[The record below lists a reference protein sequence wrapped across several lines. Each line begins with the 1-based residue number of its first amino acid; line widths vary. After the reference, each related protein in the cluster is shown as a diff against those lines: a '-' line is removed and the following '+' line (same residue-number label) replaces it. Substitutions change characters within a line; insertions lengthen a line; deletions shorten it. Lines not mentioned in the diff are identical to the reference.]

1 MAAKKKTRTV
11 NKSAGTGRFVKNNT
25 VERHPESTAKQT
37 TKKPAKKKK
46 STK

>member
-11 NKSAGTGRFVKNNT
+11 NKSAATGRFVKNNT
-25 VERHPESTAKQT
+25 VERHPESTVKQT
-37 TKKPAKKKK
+37 VKKPAKKK

>member
-11 NKSAGTGRFVKNNT
+11 NKSASTGKFVKNNT
-25 VERHPESTAKQT
+25 VERHPAKTVKQT
-37 TKKPAKKKK
+37 TKTTPKKK